1 MEKWEN
7 RKNFSFS
14 HLCLVG
20 RVEKWRDGTLFCLVY
35 IKNERIEN
43 RVRINSQSCPYLIIK
58 KKKVTHY
65 ILKKNLCIDGHFNR
79 MKKNKYKKLT
89 QNCFLKF
96 IKKKKWW
103 EKEHMSTDQKKKKEE
118 EEEGNV

>member
-1 MEKWEN
+1 MVKRMEKWEN

-43 RVRINSQSCPYLIIK
+43 RVCINLQSCPYLIK
-58 KKKVTHY
+58 QKVTHY
-65 ILKKNLCIDGHFNR
+65 ILKKKLCIDGHFNQ
-79 MKKNKYKKLT
+79 MKKKSIRN
-89 QNCFLKF
+89 
-96 IKKKKWW
+96 
-103 EKEHMSTDQKKKKEE
+103 
-118 EEEGNV
+118 